1 MLMTV
6 ISFYLKYFS
15 LKSQNVFIRM
25 KWVAAKGKTA
35 QSVSYHNVNELWE
48 QNITRLKTGDIENS
62 VTIVWQFRPESMQER
77 KLLTMEKQT
86 TQQK

>member
-15 LKSQNVFIRM
+15 LKGQNVFIRM
-25 KWVAAKGKTA
+25 KWVATKGKTA